1 MAYTIRNNDGTV
13 LARVADASINSTATS
28 LTFVG
33 RDYTGYGQYY
43 NQDLVTLLTNSAL
56 PTPPLY
62 PINGQLWYDTTS
74 NRLKIYNGSFVSVS
88 AAYQSGNLPVN
99 LPVGDF
105 WYNSSAKVLNYK
117 IPTLSFVTVS
127 TYPTGE
133 TTGWIVPATGTIVDN
148 TAPSGVEKTPVTLI
162 YNQDPSSAIGAYSQY
177 TFTASAATTSAYF
190 SAAGQ
195 TNYSLVNG
203 LNIIGNIQASG
214 SIVIATSTPATSSA
228 AGIVGQISWDSSY
241 LYVCVATNTWKRAAL
256 TSW

>member
-56 PTPPLY
+56 STPPLY
-62 PINGQLWYDTTS
+62 PITGQLWYDTTS
-74 NRLKIYNGSFVSVS
+74 NRLKIYNGAFISVS

-105 WYNSSAKVLNYK
+105 WYDSTGRVLNYRL
-117 IPTLSFVTVS
+117 PTLSFVTLS
-127 TYPTGE
+127 TYPTGS
-133 TTGWIVPATGTIVDN
+133 TTGFIVPATGAITDN
-148 TAPSGVEKTPVTLI
+148 TLPRGVEKTPVTLL
-162 YNQDPSSAIGAYSQY
+162 YNQDPSSAIGAFSAQ
-177 TFTASAATTSAYF
+177 TFTASSETTTAYF
-190 SAAGQ
+190 SASEQ
-195 TNYSLVNG
+195 TNYKLVEG

-214 SIVIATSTPATSSA
+214 SIVIATSTPASSSA
-228 AGIVGQISWDSSY
+228 DGIVGQISWDAGH
-241 LYVCVATNTWKRAAL
+241 LYVCIAANTWKRAAL